1 MTHQPIWFPHGSRLD
16 AAFATADEKIPALGE
31 FVHAIAPDL
40 EGRMFQM
47 IITSENFRSKA

>member
-1 MTHQPIWFPHGSRLD
+1 MTQQPIWFPHGSRLD